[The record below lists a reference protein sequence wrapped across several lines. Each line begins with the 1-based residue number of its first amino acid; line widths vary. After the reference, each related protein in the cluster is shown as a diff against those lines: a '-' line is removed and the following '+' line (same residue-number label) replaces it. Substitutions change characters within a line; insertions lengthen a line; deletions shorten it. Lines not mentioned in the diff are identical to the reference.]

1 MIMLIN
7 IGAEFGT
14 HLESSEVAIELI
26 GILNKIPEEEFIID
40 FKDVIFI
47 TMNFAQAYYA
57 AKADSPKKISEIN
70 LSESIVGIMGS
81 ADEAVNP

>member
-1 MIMLIN
+1 MLIN

-14 HLESSEVAIELI
+14 HLESSEVAMELI

-70 LSESIVGIMGS
+70 LSESIAGIMGS